1 MFIFIS
7 KINKARLISIS
18 NTQVCL
24 KSVYMDKF
32 PTCKKVFYL
41 NVQLHYCS
49 SGCFCTFVWQLTF
62 NEWLSRLPLV
72 VITICSL
79 LTATHCWM
87 CLYWFVL
94 QTTFHTFNSICTL
107 LFKDPLYLLMLI
119 LPLKSLAYN
128 STCTR
133 MSLWSVI
140 LIELKL
146 HLFSYKIF
154 ALGYSGNPKE
164 TT

>member
-1 MFIFIS
+1 MNSKSVEKVVMFLFIS
-7 KINKARLISIS
+7 KISKAQLLSIS

-24 KSVYMDKF
+24 KSVYMGKF
-32 PTCKKVFYL
+32 QSCEKVFYL

-79 LTATHCWM
+79 LTAIHCWM

-107 LFKDPLYLLMLI
+107 IFKEPVLFADADIASK
-119 LPLKSLAYN
+119 KFSLQFHMY
-128 STCTR
+128 
-133 MSLWSVI
+133 
-140 LIELKL
+140 
-146 HLFSYKIF
+146 
-154 ALGYSGNPKE
+154 
-164 TT
+164 